1 METTTETFDNDLVE
15 QLVEKLA
22 EDGIIGAVATEKTK
36 PKKERTEKQK
46 ANDAKLSD
54 RFKTYH
60 QTKREKQR
68 ELNEIV
74 NDFPNAESVEL
85 NVIDKAKRKYTKKV
99 KQVIEIVGLI
109 NVDEI
114 EASVNGPEEAE
125 L

>member
-36 PKKERTEKQK
+36 TRKPRTEKQK
-46 ANDAKLSD
+46 ANDVKLSD
-54 RFKTYH
+54 RFTTYH
-60 QTKREKQR
+60 QSKKEKQR

-74 NDFPNAESVEL
+74 NDFSNAENVEL
-85 NVIDKAKRKYTKKV
+85 NVVEKPKRKYTKKV
-99 KQVIEIVGLI
+99 KQVIEIVGTI

-114 EASVNGPEEAE
+114 EASVNGPDEAE